1 MLYRFLALQILII
14 SLLSCLANYQIPDV
28 SQINWDIA
36 LFLTP
41 YGIINNF
48 LNRDTTVMWS
58 FYPDV
63 SKGQLQL
70 NQNQIILM
78 SIIYIFLILNLLYTF
93 KKKPNK
99 K

>member
-1 MLYRFLALQILII
+1 MLYQSLAIQIVII
-14 SLLSCLANYQIPDV
+14 YLLSCFANYHIPDV

-41 YGIINNF
+41 YGIVNNF
-48 LNRDTTVMWS
+48 LNRNTSVMWS
-58 FYPDV
+58 FYTDI

-78 SIIYIFLILNLLYTF
+78 STLYVFLIFNLLCTF
-93 KKKPNK
+93 KKKPRNK
-99 K
+99 